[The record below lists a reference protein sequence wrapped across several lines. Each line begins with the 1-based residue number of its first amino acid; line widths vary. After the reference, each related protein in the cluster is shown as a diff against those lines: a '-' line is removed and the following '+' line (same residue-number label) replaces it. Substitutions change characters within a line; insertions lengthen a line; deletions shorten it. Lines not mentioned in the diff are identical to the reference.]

1 MSHALNAGNEAT
13 RDLALRRLIATTGSR
28 RDMLKAAAAAGL
40 IPVLTSGQIAA
51 RAAAQED
58 QPVRGGT
65 FVTIGHHDVSTLSPD
80 NDGETVIAV
89 VVWQIHDALYMVND
103 QYELEPV
110 LAESYEPSADGKM
123 YTFKLRE
130 GVTFHNGDPFTSAD
144 VKYTYDWIKDSA
156 NASTRGALLDLVE
169 SVETPDDLTVVV
181 NLTAADATFMV
192 NTATTLIYPAA
203 YHAEVGEDAYSG
215 APVGTGA
222 FKLDLEGG
230 GEWIPAQ
237 RTVLVANEDYFRGR
251 ANLDQFQIDIVPE
264 ANGRWAALDTGSADN
279 SIWSLNAEDNT
290 QLVEGGNFTVYQTLQ
305 NAVNHFVL
313 NNEHP
318 ALSDINVRKAL
329 LHATDRQAFID
340 DVYLGQAVLATSNLS
355 PIVEAFYNE
364 AVPTYDYD
372 VDGANALL
380 DEAGWVAGDDGVRAK
395 DGTRLAFTLAVI
407 QGDTQRR
414 PEAEAAQDWYQDI
427 GVEMELLEV
436 TDAVAGMIDGKYDAA
451 LFNWVYG
458 GGNGEPDARDTLK
471 SDGTNN
477 FSHFVNEELDGL
489 LDDGV
494 LELEEAARVEIYN
507 RVQEIVAENVPFL
520 YFLHPQ
526 DYSFWASSVQ
536 GLPESVLS
544 STNLYQNIYKLWKS
558 E

>member
-1 MSHALNAGNEAT
+1 MSHAPNAGNEAP
-13 RDLALRRLIATTGSR
+13 RELVLRRLMATTGSR
-28 RDMLKAAAAAGL
+28 RDMLKAAAAAGM
-40 IPVLTSGQIAA
+40 IPVLTSGQVAA

-80 NDGETVIAV
+80 NDGETVIWAV
-89 VVWQIHDALYMVND
+89 VIQMHDGLYMVND

-110 LAESYEPSADGKM
+110 LAESYEPSADGRS

-144 VKYTYDWIKDSA
+144 VKYTYDWIKDPA
-156 NASTRGALLDLVE
+156 NASTRGASMELVE
-169 SVETPDDLTVVV
+169 SVETPDDYTVVV

-192 NTATTLIYPAA
+192 NTATTYIYPAA

-215 APVGTGA
+215 APMGTGA
-222 FKLDLEGG
+222 FKLDG
-230 GEWIPAQ
+230 GEWVPAQ

-251 ANLDQFQIDIVPE
+251 PNFDQFQIDIVPE
-264 ANGRWAALDTGSADN
+264 ANGRWAALDTGTADN
-279 SIWSLNAEDNT
+279 SIWTLNAEDNT
-290 QLVEGGNFTVYQTLQ
+290 QIEESGNFTVYLTLN

-318 ALSDINVRKAL
+318 ALSDVNVRKAL

-355 PIVEAFYNE
+355 PNVEAFYNPE
-364 AVPTYDYD
+364 VQTYDYD

-380 DEAGWVAGDDGVRAK
+380 EEAGWVAGDDGIREK

-414 PEAEAAQDWYQDI
+414 PEAEVAQQWYQDI

-436 TDAVAGMIDGKYDAA
+436 TDAVAGMIEGKYDAA

-471 SDGTNN
+471 SDGSNN
-477 FSHFVNEELDGL
+477 FSHFKNEELDTL
-489 LDDGV
+489 LDEGV
-494 LELEEAARVEIYN
+494 VELDPAARVEIYN
-507 RVQEIVAENVPFL
+507 RIQEIVAENVPFL

-526 DYSFWASSVQ
+526 GYSFWANSVQ
-536 GLPESVLS
+536 GLPETVLS
-544 STNLYQNIYKLWKS
+544 SDNLYQNVYKLWKA

>member
-13 RDLALRRLIATTGSR
+13 RNLALHRLMATTGSR

-40 IPVLTSGQIAA
+40 IPVLTSGQVAA
-51 RAAAQED
+51 RAAAQDE
-58 QPVRGGT
+58 QPVQGGT

-80 NDGETVIAV
+80 NDGETVIWAV
-89 VVWQIHDALYMVND
+89 VLQIHDALYMVND

-110 LAESYEPSADGKM
+110 LAESYEPSADGRS

-144 VKYTYDWIKDSA
+144 VKYTYDWIKDEA
-156 NASTRGALLDLVE
+156 NASTRGATMELVE

-192 NTATTLIYPAA
+192 NTATTYIYPSG
-203 YHAEVGEDAYSG
+203 YHAEVGEEAYSG
-215 APVGTGA
+215 APIGTGA
-222 FKLDLEGG
+222 FKLDGG

-237 RTVLVANEDYFRGR
+237 RTVLVANEEYFRGR
-251 ANLDQFQIDIVPE
+251 PNFDQFQIDIVPE
-264 ANGRWAALDTGSADN
+264 ANGRWAALDTGTADN

-290 QLVEGGNFTVYQTLQ
+290 QLVESGNFTVYQVLN

-313 NNEHP
+313 NNDHP
-318 ALSDINVRKAL
+318 ALSDVNVRKAL
-329 LHATDRQAFID
+329 LHATNRQAFID
-340 DVYLGQAVLATSNLS
+340 DVFLGQAEIATSNLS
-355 PIVEAFYNE
+355 PNVQAFYNPE
-364 AVPTYDYD
+364 VPIYEYDQE
-372 VDGANALL
+372 GAIAILE
-380 DEAGWVAGDDGVRAK
+380 EAGWVAGDDGIREK

-414 PEAEAAQDWYQDI
+414 PEAEVAQQWYQDI

-436 TDAVAGMIDGKYDAA
+436 TDAVAGMIEGKYDAA

-471 SDGTNN
+471 SDGSNN

-489 LDDGV
+489 LDEGV
-494 LELEEAARVEIYN
+494 VELDQAARVEIYN

-520 YFLHPQ
+520 YFLHLNQ
-526 DYSFWASSVQ
+526 YYFWANSIQ
-536 GLPESVLS
+536 GLPESVQS
-544 STNLYQNIYKLWKS
+544 SDNLYQNVFKLWKS

>member
-1 MSHALNAGNEAT
+1 MSHAPNAGNEAP
-13 RDLALRRLIATTGSR
+13 RELVLRRLMATTGSR
-28 RDMLKAAAAAGL
+28 RDMLKAAAAAGM
-40 IPVLTSGQIAA
+40 IPVLTSGQVAA

-80 NDGETVIAV
+80 NDGETVIWAV
-89 VVWQIHDALYMVND
+89 VIQMHDGLYMVND

-110 LAESYEPSADGKM
+110 LAESYEPSADGRS

-144 VKYTYDWIKDSA
+144 VKYTYDWIKDPA
-156 NASTRGALLDLVE
+156 NASTRGASMELVE
-169 SVETPDDLTVVV
+169 SVETPDDYTVVV

-192 NTATTLIYPAA
+192 NTATTYIYPAA

-215 APVGTGA
+215 APMGTGA
-222 FKLDLEGG
+222 FKLDG
-230 GEWIPAQ
+230 GEWVPAQ

-251 ANLDQFQIDIVPE
+251 PNFDQFQIDIVPE
-264 ANGRWAALDTGSADN
+264 ANGRWAALDTGTADN
-279 SIWSLNAEDNT
+279 SIWTLNAEDNT
-290 QLVEGGNFTVYQTLQ
+290 QIEESGNFTVYLTLN

-318 ALSDINVRKAL
+318 ALSDVNVRKAL

-355 PIVEAFYNE
+355 PNVEAFYNPE
-364 AVPTYDYD
+364 VQTYDYD

-380 DEAGWVAGDDGVRAK
+380 EEAGWVAGDDGIREK

-414 PEAEAAQDWYQDI
+414 PEAEVAQQWYQDI

-436 TDAVAGMIDGKYDAA
+436 TDAVAGMIEGKYDAA

-471 SDGTNN
+471 SDGSNN
-477 FSHFVNEELDGL
+477 FSHFKNEELDTL
-489 LDDGV
+489 LDEGV
-494 LELEEAARVEIYN
+494 VELDPAARVEIYN
-507 RVQEIVAENVPFL
+507 RIQEIVAENVPFL

-526 DYSFWASSVQ
+526 GYSFWANSVQ
-536 GLPESVLS
+536 GLPETVLS
-544 STNLYQNIYKLWKS
+544 SDNLYQNVYKLWKV

>member
-1 MSHALNAGNEAT
+1 MSHASHAGNEAK
-13 RDLALRRLIATTGSR
+13 RDLALRRLMASTGSR

-40 IPVLTSGQIAA
+40 IPVLTSGEIAA

-80 NDGETVIAV
+80 NDGETVIWAV
-89 VVWQIHDALYMVND
+89 VTQIHDSLYIVND
-103 QYELEPV
+103 QYEFEPV
-110 LAESYEPSADGKM
+110 LAESYEPSADGLT
-123 YTFKLRE
+123 YTFKLRQ

-144 VKYTYDWIKDSA
+144 VKYTYDWIKDPA
-156 NASTRGALLDLVE
+156 NGSTRAGLMDLVD
-169 SVETPDDLTVVV
+169 SVEAPDDNTVVV
-181 NLTAADATFMV
+181 NLTEADVTFMV
-192 NTATTLIYPAA
+192 NTSTIMIYPSA
-203 YHAEVGEDAYSG
+203 YHAEVGEEAYSG

-222 FKLDLEGG
+222 FKLDG

-237 RTVLVANEDYFRGR
+237 RTLLVANEDYFRGR
-251 ANLDQFQIDIVPE
+251 ANFDQFQIDIVPE
-264 ANGRWAALDTGSADN
+264 ANGRWAALDTGTADN

-290 QLVEGGNFTVYQTLQ
+290 QLEESGNFTVFNVLN

-329 LHATDRQAFID
+329 LHATDRQAFIE

-355 PIVEAFYNE
+355 PNVEAFYNPD
-364 AVPTYDYD
+364 VSTYDYD
-372 VDGANALL
+372 VEGATALL
-380 DEAGWVAGDDGVRAK
+380 EEAGWVAGDDGIREK

-414 PEAEAAQDWYQDI
+414 PEAEIAQQWYQGI

-436 TDAVAGMIDGKYDAA
+436 TDAVDGMIEGKYDAA

-458 GGNGEPDARDTLK
+458 GGNGEPDARDTLT
-471 SDGTNN
+471 SNGTNN

-489 LDDGV
+489 LRQGV
-494 LELEEAARVEIYN
+494 LEFDQAARVEIYN

-526 DYSFWASSVQ
+526 GYSFWANSVQ

-544 STNLYQNIYKLWKS
+544 SDNLYQNVYKLWKS

>member
-1 MSHALNAGNEAT
+1 MAQASTTETTGT
-13 RDLALRRLIATTGSR
+13 RDLALRRLMATTGSR
-28 RDMLKAAAAAGL
+28 RVMLKAAAAAGL
-40 IPVLTSGQIAA
+40 IPVLTTGEVAA
-51 RAAAQED
+51 RAAAQDE

-80 NDGETVIAV
+80 NDGETVIWAV
-89 VVWQIHDALYMVND
+89 VLQIHDALYMVND

-110 LAESYEPSADGKM
+110 LAESYEPSADGLT

-144 VKYTYDWIKDSA
+144 VKYTYDWIKDEA
-156 NASTRGALLDLVE
+156 NASTRGATMDLVE

-192 NTATTLIYPAA
+192 NTATVYIYPSG
-203 YHAEVGEDAYSG
+203 YHAEVGEEAYSG
-215 APVGTGA
+215 APIGTGA
-222 FKLDLEGG
+222 FKLDGG

-237 RTVLVANEDYFRGR
+237 RTLLVANEEYFRGR
-251 ANLDQFQIDIVPE
+251 PNFDQFQIDIVPE

-290 QLVEGGNFTVYQTLQ
+290 QLEESGNFTVYQTLN

-340 DVYLGQAVLATSNLS
+340 DVYLGQAIPATSNLS
-355 PIVEAFYNE
+355 PNVEAFYNPE
-364 AVPTYDYD
+364 VPTYDYD
-372 VDGANALL
+372 VDGASALL
-380 DEAGWVAGDDGVRAK
+380 DEAGWVAGDDGIREK

-414 PEAEAAQDWYQDI
+414 PEAEIAQQWYQGI

-436 TDAVAGMIDGKYDAA
+436 TDAVDGMIEGKYDAA

-458 GGNGEPDARDTLK
+458 GNSGEPDSRDTLK
-471 SDGTNN
+471 SDGSNN

-489 LDDGV
+489 LDEGV
-494 LELEEAARVEIYN
+494 LELDPAARVVIYN

-526 DYSFWASSVQ
+526 GYSFWASSVK

-544 STNLYQNIYKLWKS
+544 SDNLYQNVYKLWKS

>member
-1 MSHALNAGNEAT
+1 LV
-13 RDLALRRLIATTGSR
+13 LRRLMATTGSR
-28 RDMLKAAAAAGL
+28 RDMLKAAAAAGM
-40 IPVLTSGQIAA
+40 IPVLTSGQVAA

-80 NDGETVIAV
+80 NDGETVIWAV
-89 VVWQIHDALYMVND
+89 VIQMHDGLYMVND

-110 LAESYEPSADGKM
+110 LAESYEPSADGRS

-144 VKYTYDWIKDSA
+144 VKYTYDWIKDPA
-156 NASTRGALLDLVE
+156 NASTRGASMELVE
-169 SVETPDDLTVVV
+169 SVETPDDYTVVV

-192 NTATTLIYPAA
+192 NTATTYIYPAA

-215 APVGTGA
+215 APMGTGA
-222 FKLDLEGG
+222 FKLDG
-230 GEWIPAQ
+230 GEWVPAQ

-251 ANLDQFQIDIVPE
+251 PNFDQFQIDIVPE
-264 ANGRWAALDTGSADN
+264 ANGRWAALDTGTADN
-279 SIWSLNAEDNT
+279 SIWTLNAEDNT
-290 QLVEGGNFTVYQTLQ
+290 QIEESGNFTVYLTLN

-318 ALSDINVRKAL
+318 ALSDVNVRKAL

-355 PIVEAFYNE
+355 PNVEAFYNPE
-364 AVPTYDYD
+364 VQTYDYD

-380 DEAGWVAGDDGVRAK
+380 EEAGWVAGDDGIREK

-414 PEAEAAQDWYQDI
+414 PEAEVAQQWYQDI

-436 TDAVAGMIDGKYDAA
+436 TDAVAGMIEGKYDAA

-471 SDGTNN
+471 SDGSNN
-477 FSHFVNEELDGL
+477 FSHFKNEELDTL
-489 LDDGV
+489 LDEGV
-494 LELEEAARVEIYN
+494 VELDPAARVEIYN
-507 RVQEIVAENVPFL
+507 RIQEIVAENVPFL

-526 DYSFWASSVQ
+526 GYSFWANSVQ
-536 GLPESVLS
+536 GLPETVLS
-544 STNLYQNIYKLWKS
+544 SDNLYQNVYKLWKA

>member
-1 MSHALNAGNEAT
+1 
-13 RDLALRRLIATTGSR
+13 
-28 RDMLKAAAAAGL
+28 MLKAAAAAGM
-40 IPVLTSGQIAA
+40 IPVLTSGQVAA

-80 NDGETVIAV
+80 NDGETVIWAV
-89 VVWQIHDALYMVND
+89 VIQMHDGLYMVND

-110 LAESYEPSADGKM
+110 LAESYEPSADGRS

-144 VKYTYDWIKDSA
+144 VKYTYDWIKDPA
-156 NASTRGALLDLVE
+156 NASTRGASMELVE
-169 SVETPDDLTVVV
+169 SVETPDDYTVVV

-192 NTATTLIYPAA
+192 NTATTYIYPAA

-215 APVGTGA
+215 APMGTGA
-222 FKLDLEGG
+222 FKLDG
-230 GEWIPAQ
+230 GEWVPAQ

-251 ANLDQFQIDIVPE
+251 PNFDQFQIDIVPE
-264 ANGRWAALDTGSADN
+264 ANGRWAALDTGTADN
-279 SIWSLNAEDNT
+279 SIWTLNAEDNT
-290 QLVEGGNFTVYQTLQ
+290 QIEESGNFTVYLTLN

-355 PIVEAFYNE
+355 PNVEAFYNPE
-364 AVPTYDYD
+364 VQTYDYD
-372 VDGANALL
+372 IDGANALL
-380 DEAGWVAGDDGVRAK
+380 EEAGWVAGDDGIREK

-414 PEAEAAQDWYQDI
+414 PEAEVAQQWYQDI

-436 TDAVAGMIDGKYDAA
+436 TDAVAGMIEGKYDAA

-471 SDGTNN
+471 SDGSNN
-477 FSHFVNEELDGL
+477 FSHFKNEELDTL
-489 LDDGV
+489 LDEGV
-494 LELEEAARVEIYN
+494 VELDPAARVEIYN
-507 RVQEIVAENVPFL
+507 RIQEIVAENVPFL

-526 DYSFWASSVQ
+526 GYSFWVNSVQ
-536 GLPESVLS
+536 GLPETVLS
-544 STNLYQNIYKLWKS
+544 SDNLYQNVYKLWKA

>member
-1 MSHALNAGNEAT
+1 MSHAPNTGNDAT
-13 RDLALRRLIATTGSR
+13 RELALRRLMATTGSR

-40 IPVLTSGQIAA
+40 IPVLTSGQVAA
-51 RAAAQED
+51 RAAAQDE
-58 QPVRGGT
+58 QPIQGGT

-80 NDGETVIAV
+80 NDSETVIVA

-110 LAESYEPSADGKM
+110 LAESYEPSADGLT

-144 VKYTYDWIKDSA
+144 VKYTYDWIKDTA
-156 NASTRGALLDLVE
+156 NASTRNGLMDLVE
-169 SVETPDDLTVVV
+169 SVESPDDLTVVV

-192 NTATTLIYPAA
+192 NTATILIYPSA

-222 FKLDLEGG
+222 FRLADPGD
-230 GEWIPAQ
+230 WVPAQ
-237 RTVLVANEDYFRGR
+237 RTVLQVNEEYFRGR
-251 ANLDQFQIDIVPE
+251 PNFDQFQIDIVPE
-264 ANGRWAALDTGSADN
+264 ANGRWAALDTGAADN

-290 QLVEGGNFTVYQTLQ
+290 LLEESGNFTVYLTLN

-313 NNEHP
+313 NNERP
-318 ALSDINVRKAL
+318 MLSDVNVRKAL
-329 LHATDRQAFID
+329 LHATNRQAFID

-355 PIVEAFYNE
+355 PNVEAFYNPE
-364 AVPTYDYD
+364 VPTYDYD
-372 VDGANALL
+372 VEGANALL

-395 DGTRLAFTLAVI
+395 DGQRLAFTLAVI

-436 TDAVAGMIDGKYDAA
+436 TDAVAGMIEGTYDAA

-471 SDGTNN
+471 SDGASN
-477 FSHFVNEELDGL
+477 FSHFSNEEMDTL
-489 LDDGV
+489 LDQGV
-494 LELEEAARVEIYN
+494 VELDQAARVEIYN

-526 DYSFWASSVQ
+526 GYSFWANSIQ
-536 GLPESVLS
+536 GLPETVLS
-544 STNLYQNIYKLWKS
+544 SENLYQSVYRLWKT

>member
-1 MSHALNAGNEAT
+1 MSHAPNAGNEAP
-13 RDLALRRLIATTGSR
+13 RELVLRRLMATTGSR
-28 RDMLKAAAAAGL
+28 RDMLKAAAAAGM
-40 IPVLTSGQIAA
+40 IPVLTSGQVAA

-80 NDGETVIAV
+80 NDGETVIWAV
-89 VVWQIHDALYMVND
+89 VIQMHDGLYMVND

-110 LAESYEPSADGKM
+110 LAESYEPSADGRS

-144 VKYTYDWIKDSA
+144 VKYTYDWIKDPA
-156 NASTRGALLDLVE
+156 NASTRGASMELVE
-169 SVETPDDLTVVV
+169 SVETPDDYTVVV

-192 NTATTLIYPAA
+192 NTATTYIYPAA

-215 APVGTGA
+215 APMGTGA
-222 FKLDLEGG
+222 FKLDG
-230 GEWIPAQ
+230 GEWVPAQ

-251 ANLDQFQIDIVPE
+251 PNFDQFQIDIVPE
-264 ANGRWAALDTGSADN
+264 ANGRWAALDTGTADN
-279 SIWSLNAEDNT
+279 SIWTLNAEDNT
-290 QLVEGGNFTVYQTLQ
+290 QIEESGNFTVYLTLN

-355 PIVEAFYNE
+355 PNVEAFYNPE
-364 AVPTYDYD
+364 VQTYDYD
-372 VDGANALL
+372 IDGANALL
-380 DEAGWVAGDDGVRAK
+380 EEAGWVAGDDGIREK

-414 PEAEAAQDWYQDI
+414 PEAEVAQQWYQDI

-436 TDAVAGMIDGKYDAA
+436 TDAVAGMIEGKYDAA

-471 SDGTNN
+471 SDGSNN
-477 FSHFVNEELDGL
+477 FSHFKNEELDTL
-489 LDDGV
+489 LDEGV
-494 LELEEAARVEIYN
+494 VELDPAARVEIYN
-507 RVQEIVAENVPFL
+507 RIQEIVAENVPFL

-526 DYSFWASSVQ
+526 GYSFWVNSVQ
-536 GLPESVLS
+536 GLPETVLS
-544 STNLYQNIYKLWKS
+544 SDNLYQNVYKLWKA